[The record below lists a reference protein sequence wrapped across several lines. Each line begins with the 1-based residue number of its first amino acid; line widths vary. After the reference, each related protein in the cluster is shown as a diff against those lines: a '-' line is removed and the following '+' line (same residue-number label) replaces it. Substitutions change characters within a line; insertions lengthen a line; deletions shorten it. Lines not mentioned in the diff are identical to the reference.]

1 MRSGDTSN
9 LNCPVELGHYAVAAV
24 NVANEG
30 YKLNKLMTW
39 DKDRKKVV
47 QA

>member
-1 MRSGDTSN
+1 MRAGDASN
-9 LNCPVELGHYAVAAV
+9 LHCPVELGHYAVAAV

-30 YKLNKLMTW
+30 YKYKKYMAW
-39 DKDRKKVV
+39 DADRKKIV